1 MIGGLLFFEIGN
13 IDRFLQ
19 KEKKATITLYI
30 SYEDFSALFVRG
42 HCFRSGCDQ
51 NNTRATRYG

>member
-1 MIGGLLFFEIGN
+1 MIGGVTFLFEIGN

-19 KEKKATITLYI
+19 KEKRLQLPYI
-30 SYEDFSALFVRG
+30 YLLRGLFVRG
-42 HCFRSGCDQ
+42 QCFRSGCDQ